1 MSKTRTQLT
10 MEQSEEIKQTVLSC
24 ILANR
29 TVNETI
35 DIIDRRLNVK
45 LAVDTIKHLRMK
57 VRKETFDELQ
67 TMKMDNDTYVYE
79 YLKDIHQIKNVIKE
93 TWNLADLA
101 LQEKDYELRRRCLSD
116 INTYTQTLHKLY
128 DFLPAACSMKT
139 FDGELAPQAQ
149 AHATANHN
157 NKELNIL

>member
-1 MSKTRTQLT
+1 MSKKTRTQLT
-10 MEQSEEIKQTVLSC
+10 TEQSEEVKQIVLSC

-29 TVNETI
+29 TVNGTI

-45 LAVDTIKHLRMK
+45 LAIDTIKHIRMK

-67 TMKMDNDTYVYE
+67 TMKMDNDTHVYE

-101 LQEKDYELRRRCLSD
+101 LQNKDYELRRRCLSD
-116 INTYTQTLHKLY
+116 INTYTQTLHK
-128 DFLPAACSMKT
+128 
-139 FDGELAPQAQ
+139 
-149 AHATANHN
+149 
-157 NKELNIL
+157 

>member
-1 MSKTRTQLT
+1 MSTKTRTQLT
-10 MEQSEEIKQTVLSC
+10 TEQSEEVKQIVLTC

-45 LAVDTIKHLRMK
+45 LAIDTIKHLRMK
-57 VRKETFDELQ
+57 VRKETFAEIQ
-67 TMKMDNDTYVYE
+67 TMKMDNDAYVYE

-101 LQEKDYELRRRCLSD
+101 LQNKDYELRRRCLSD
-116 INTYTQTLHKLY
+116 INTYTHTLHKLY

-139 FDGELAPQAQ
+139 FVWELAP
-149 AHATANHN
+149 HATTKYND
-157 NKELNIL
+157 NKGLGIL

>member
-10 MEQSEEIKQTVLSC
+10 IEQSEEVKQIVLTC

-35 DIIDRRLNVK
+35 DIIDRRLNVR
-45 LAVDTIKHLRMK
+45 LAVDTIKHIRMK

-67 TMKMDNDTYVYE
+67 TMKMDNDAYVYE

-101 LQEKDYELRRRCLSD
+101 LQDKDYELRRRCLSD

-139 FDGELAPQAQ
+139 FVWELAPY
-149 AHATANHN
+149 AHTTTNYN
-157 NKELNIL
+157 NKELSIL

>member
-1 MSKTRTQLT
+1 MSKKTRTQLT
-10 MEQSEEIKQTVLSC
+10 TEQSEEVKQIVLSC

-29 TVNETI
+29 TVNGTI

-45 LAVDTIKHLRMK
+45 LAIDTIKHIRMK

-101 LQEKDYELRRRCLSD
+101 LQNKDYELRRRCLSD
-116 INTYTQTLHKLY
+116 INTYTQTLHK
-128 DFLPAACSMKT
+128 
-139 FDGELAPQAQ
+139 
-149 AHATANHN
+149 
-157 NKELNIL
+157 

>member
-1 MSKTRTQLT
+1 
-10 MEQSEEIKQTVLSC
+10 
-24 ILANR
+24 
-29 TVNETI
+29 
-35 DIIDRRLNVK
+35 
-45 LAVDTIKHLRMK
+45 MK

-101 LQEKDYELRRRCLSD
+101 LQNKDYEIRRRCLSD

-128 DFLPAACSMKT
+128 DFLPAACSIKT
-139 FDGELAPQAQ
+139 FVWELAPHT
-149 AHATANHN
+149 HATVNHN
-157 NKELNIL
+157 NKELNIK

>member
-1 MSKTRTQLT
+1 MSTKTRTQLT
-10 MEQSEEIKQTVLSC
+10 TEQSEEVKQIVLTC

-45 LAVDTIKHLRMK
+45 LAIDTIKHLRMK
-57 VRKETFDELQ
+57 VRKETFAEIQ
-67 TMKMDNDTYVYE
+67 TMKMDNDAYVYE

-101 LQEKDYELRRRCLSD
+101 LQNKDYE
-116 INTYTQTLHKLY
+116 
-128 DFLPAACSMKT
+128 
-139 FDGELAPQAQ
+139 
-149 AHATANHN
+149 
-157 NKELNIL
+157 